1 MFKCLEII
9 SNCTI
14 KSDKILGYKQKN
26 RKVTV
31 KNQLFKIFDDNDSD
45 FIYCSRKQ
53 LELLSNLGI
62 FVDNL
67 DYDNFTIKKEY
78 FDLNSIY
85 FTKLKQHIFRLIKN
99 IPSPYSDSYKVC
111 FIYDTDLEEQQ
122 ILAKMLGF
130 RTELYEHEYCNYL
143 VIYSDSIVKVY
154 LNKPLILSGVDNF
167 LSDKHIYSA
176 FSNDRFSNNKD
187 LFKFE
192 RYFPEY
198 GEVFGDEG
206 KSYSEDLFIKYDL
219 DLSDVDMSML
229 KDISGMFH
237 AARVKSVKF
246 NKTLK
251 PKVMDR
257 CFFSSDIESVDFAS
271 FDTSELESAVEM
283 FAFCDFETINL
294 EGLNLGKAN
303 NIRGIFSYCRN
314 LNQLDLSML
323 DFSTVTNA
331 SNMFTYC
338 ESLKS
343 FDTSKLNFNSLVN
356 ASSFFSKCTNLKQ
369 VDLLGLSN
377 AIDFS
382 DLLNACINLE
392 IVDLTKLN
400 LDRDKLHLGRIISC
414 CSSLKDVKGLD
425 YILEY
430 KDYCVSKFELIKNLD
445 IEKPIHLIGDCTKTF
460 FKSEFNSL
468 HVIIDDYNY
477 ESRTTDMFSRAKL
490 NNLTIDINNPNIIL
504 DNMFVNACISGILT
518 LNINCKLT
526 KAVETLFYECQ
537 FNKLI
542 VNTYSA
548 PILAS
553 KPFKFCYIDEIEY
566 NEEVKSDPDYYKPF
580 SYKTYI
586 GSFTSNNQ
594 AYLDYYN
601 SK

>member
-1 MFKCLEII
+1 MFKCLEIV
-9 SNCTI
+9 SGCTI
-14 KSDKILGYKQKN
+14 KSGKILGFKQRN
-26 RKVTV
+26 RKVAV
-31 KNQLFKIFDDNDSD
+31 KNQLFKIFDDEDSE
-45 FIYCSRKQ
+45 FTYCSRKQ
-53 LELLSNLGI
+53 LELLSNFGI

-67 DYDNFTIKKEY
+67 DYDNFTIEKEY

-85 FTKLKQHIFRLIKN
+85 FTELKQCIFRLIRN
-99 IPSPYSDSYKVC
+99 MPSSYSDNYEVC

-122 ILAKMLGF
+122 ILAKMLGL
-130 RTELYEHEYCNYL
+130 RTKLSEYEYCNYL
-143 VIYSDSIVKVY
+143 VVYSDSIVKVY
-154 LNKPLILSGVDNF
+154 FNKPLILSGVDNF
-167 LSDKHIYSA
+167 LSDKHINSA
-176 FSNDRFSNNKD
+176 FSNDNFSNNKD

-192 RYFPEY
+192 RYSPEY

-271 FDTSELESAVEM
+271 FDTSELESVVDM

-294 EGLNLGKAN
+294 EGLNLGKTSK
-303 NIRGIFSYCRN
+303 IMGIFSFCRN
-314 LNQLDLSML
+314 LNQLDLSRL
-323 DFSTVTNA
+323 DFSSVINA
-331 SNMFTYC
+331 RDMFTYC
-338 ESLKS
+338 ESLTS
-343 FDTSKLNFNSLVN
+343 FDTSKLNFNNLVN
-356 ASSFFSKCTNLKQ
+356 ASSFFSNCTNLKQ
-369 VDLLGLSN
+369 VDLSGLSN

-382 DLLNACINLE
+382 DLLNSCINLE
-392 IVDLTKLN
+392 TVDLTKLN
-400 LDRDKLHLGRIISC
+400 LDRDKLHLGRIISR
-414 CSSLKDVKGLD
+414 CSNLKDVKGLD

-430 KDYCVSKFELIKNLD
+430 KNYCVSKFELIKNLD
-445 IEKPIHLIGDCTKTF
+445 IEKPVHLVGDCTKAF
-460 FKSEFNSL
+460 FESKFNSL

-477 ESRTTDMFSRAKL
+477 ESRTTDMFSNAKL

-504 DNMFVNACISGILT
+504 DKMFVNTSISGVLT
-518 LNINCKLT
+518 LNINCELT
-526 KAVETLFYECQ
+526 KAVETLFYKCQ
-537 FNKLI
+537 FNKLVI
-542 VNTYSA
+542 NTYSI

-566 NEEVKSDPDYYKPF
+566 NEEVKSNLDYYKPF
-580 SYKTYI
+580 SYRTYI